1 VDLCSILTE
10 IELFNG
16 LDQDDLKEIA
26 QICEERVYRLAE
38 VIAVQGDEGNEFF
51 IITEGNVEISVNDRR
66 EPGTKRVV
74 ANLGAGQLIGE
85 MGLVDQGP
93 RSATVCAIEEP
104 TRVQVIHYS
113 AIKDLFERNSKI
125 GYLVMR
131 NLAVDISFKLRVYMA
146 HS

>member
-1 VDLCSILTE
+1 MDLSSILTE

-16 LDQDDLKEIA
+16 LNKPELKEIA
-26 QICEERVYRLAE
+26 QICEERVFCCGE
-38 VIAVQGDEGNEFF
+38 MIAKQGDQGDEFF
-51 IITEGNVEISVNDRR
+51 IITEGYVEIAVNDRR
-66 EPGTKRVV
+66 DPDTKRVV
-74 ANLGAGQLIGE
+74 ANLGVGQIIGE

-104 TRVQVIHYS
+104 TRLQVIRYD
-113 AIKDLFERNSKI
+113 AIRNLFQKNARI

-131 NLAVDISFKLRVYMA
+131 NLAADISFKLRVYMT